1 MNLKVFMNYLS
12 IKYFLIY
19 SPFILTRSLSIE
31 ISTSY
36 RHGHWNGTGLRLI
49 SFDIV
54 RPEDVQREQNV
65 PEK

>member
-12 IKYFLIY
+12 FKFFLIY

-31 ISTSY
+31 ISTIY
-36 RHGHWNGTGLRLI
+36 RHDTGLRLI
-49 SFDIV
+49 SFDKV
-54 RPEDVQREQNV
+54 RLEDVQREQNV